1 MSVPIRTVEA
11 VYERG
16 YLRPLLP
23 LEAREG
29 LVYFVTVVDVAEVGK
44 KEQAP
49 QSFRGKFRGYL
60 STTEEFSRNKKMEKA
75 LEL

>member
-1 MSVPIRTVEA
+1 MSTAIRTVEA

-29 LVYFVTVVDVAEVGK
+29 LVYFVTVVDVAAVGK
-44 KEQAP
+44 KEQKS
-49 QSFRGKFRGYL
+49 QSLRGKYRGYL
-60 STTEEFSRNKKMEKA
+60 STTDEFSRSKQTEKA